1 MQRLGRHLKKEHQV
15 FLQGLVDVENQELVM
30 GLTCPVL

>member
-15 FLQGLVDVENQELVM
+15 FLQGPLDVEDQELVM
-30 GLTCPVL
+30 DLTCPVL